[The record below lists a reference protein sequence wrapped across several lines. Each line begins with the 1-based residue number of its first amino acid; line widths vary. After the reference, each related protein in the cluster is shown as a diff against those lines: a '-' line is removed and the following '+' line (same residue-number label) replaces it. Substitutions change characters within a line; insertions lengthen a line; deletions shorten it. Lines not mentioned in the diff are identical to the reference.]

1 MPQETMDTPVV
12 SIIVPAYNTADYL
25 PELIDSVIA
34 QQLASWQLV
43 IIDDGST
50 DNTSEVVKPYLD
62 AYANIEYHIVE
73 NGGPGRARNIGT
85 QYARGD
91 WLMFA
96 DADDII
102 VDTALAHLV
111 NLGEREGCDIV
122 TGDIKRLVG
131 GKLQNSGLHRIAFDD
146 VREGRTTI
154 YESPSLLYNTT
165 ACNTIY
171 RRSFY
176 DKAGITWAEGHF
188 YEDVATTMPCLFEA
202 KSIGVLK
209 EVVYL
214 WRIRDNES
222 QSTTQKYATVRNFAD
237 RMWAIR
243 HVDEYFDTHVSNDDI
258 RVSKDYKWVSHD
270 MRIYLNR
277 FAETDSAEFRDA
289 VMDEIA
295 AYLDHIDPRALA
307 KLRAID
313 KIKYELCRRR
323 DADGIARAAAYDFD
337 HFPGLEIEQREGR
350 FIGGFPFE
358 DIPED
363 DADMTDELREHG
375 IQTRTRRV
383 ELAGNALKVDALM
396 QLGYL
401 EQSQAQV
408 TGRLVAEDGS
418 VIATAKGTCTALDRS
433 SKDALSFN
441 RSGSP
446 FKVSLSFP
454 RLRQLIA
461 NAPDGVYRVE
471 LEAAFEDITCAP
483 VALANPAQGLDP
495 RPFPL
500 IVDERM
506 AVVGYDV
513 AWRLTLTV
521 KHPELPVTACHLERD
536 GRFVFELAG
545 GESREYEIPAYDEG
559 KRQDFTLKGAEYVSP
574 RSTFFVRR
582 VPRDNEALQQGF
594 MLPDG
599 DADCGYELWRLSPT
613 TQGFASLQQLTPG
626 AIIDDFV
633 HRAAWANISFVF
645 PIPLEVRAAHMLL
658 YKDGEER
665 FRFALEDRGY
675 TQGGR
680 AFRIQLDCGSEELA
694 RVPAGVYRIKLE
706 LELKDGTLV
715 VPALS
720 SEPRSTAVNYVK
732 ANGRYHR
739 FDRRSGS
746 LTLNIWKTS

>member
-1 MPQETMDTPVV
+1 MPQEAMDTPVV
-12 SIIVPAYNTADYL
+12 SIIVPTYNTADYL
-25 PELIDSVIA
+25 PELIDSVLA
-34 QQLASWQLV
+34 QQLTSWQLV

-50 DNTSEVVKPYLD
+50 DDTAEVVQPYLD
-62 AYANIEYHIVE
+62 AYANIEYHVVE

-85 QYARGD
+85 QYARGA

-102 VDTALAHLV
+102 VETALAHLV
-111 NLGEREGCDIV
+111 DLGEREGCDIV

-131 GKLQNSGLHRIAFDD
+131 DKLQNSGLHRLAFDG

-171 RRSFY
+171 RRCFY
-176 DKAGITWAEGHF
+176 ERAGITWAEGHF

-222 QSTTQKYATVRNFAD
+222 QSTTQKYATIRNFTD

-243 HVDEYFDTHVSNDDI
+243 HVDAYFDAHVADDEL
-258 RVSKDYKWVSHD
+258 RVAKDFKWLSHD

-277 FAETDSAEFRDA
+277 FAETEDAEYRKA
-289 VMDEIA
+289 VMDEVA
-295 AYLDHIDPRALA
+295 AYLDHIEPRAFA

-313 KIKYELCRRR
+313 KIKYELVRRH
-323 DADGIARAAAYDFD
+323 DANGIARAAAYDFD
-337 HFPGLEIEQREGR
+337 HFPDLQIEQREGR
-350 FIGGFPFE
+350 IIGRFPFE
-358 DIPED
+358 DISD
-363 DADMTDELREHG
+363 DIADMTDELREHG

-383 ELAGNALKVDALM
+383 ELAGNTLKVEALM

-408 TGRLVAEDGS
+408 TARLVAEDGS
-418 VIATAKGTCTALDRS
+418 VVATTKGSCTPLDRS
-433 SKDALSFN
+433 SEDAQDFN
-441 RSGSP
+441 RFGSP
-446 FKVSLSFP
+446 FKVSFGFTKLFKLVRSMS
-454 RLRQLIA
+454 
-461 NAPDGVYRVE
+461 DGIYRIE
-471 LEAAFEDITCAP
+471 LEAAFEDIACAP

-500 IVDERM
+500 IVDGRM
-506 AVVGYDV
+506 VVVGYDV
-513 AWRLTLTV
+513 AWRLTLTI
-521 KHPELPVTACHLERD
+521 KQPELPVVACRLERNE
-536 GRFVFELAG
+536 RFVFELAN
-545 GESREYEIPAYDEG
+545 GEGREYAIPDYDEG
-559 KRQDFTLKGAEYVSP
+559 ERQDFVLEGAEYVGP

-582 VPRDNEALQQGF
+582 APVDDAALQQGL
-594 MLPDG
+594 MLADTDG
-599 DADCGYELWRLSPT
+599 NHGFELWRLSPT
-613 TQGFASLQQLTPG
+613 TQGLASLQQMRPG
-626 AIIDDFV
+626 GIIDDFV
-633 HRAAWANISFVF
+633 HRAAWASISFVF
-645 PIPLEVRAAHMLL
+645 PIPLEVNAAHMLL

-675 TQGGR
+675 AQGGR

-694 RVPAGVYRIKLE
+694 CVPAGVYRIKLE
-706 LELKDGTLV
+706 LELQDGTLV

-746 LTLNIWKTS
+746 LKLNIWKTS